1 MRSVLFFAALAV
13 ILIGS
18 VLGGTGCAN
27 IIPPAGGPRDSLPPT
42 LLRASPPDSTL
53 NFRGNRIV
61 LEFDEFI
68 DAQNTQ
74 SVLLTPYPLRPPR
87 FEPRLRTLTITLQ
100 DTLEPNTTYTI
111 NFGEAIK
118 DVNEGNILRNF
129 DYTFSTGAALDSLGF
144 SGNVVLA
151 ETGAIDTNMVAV
163 LYRNLDDSAL
173 LKDRPRYIA
182 KLNRS
187 GAFQFSNLPSGT
199 FALYAYGDANSRS
212 YSGRNQLFAF
222 ADSPIVIRPG
232 AAPVTLYAFREGQ
245 PTTPASPPIGG
256 GTPGGNRLRAGA
268 ENRLQFSTNISNN
281 TLDLLSTLVLTFE
294 QPLRTFDSTRIRL
307 TQDSTFTPVASSAT
321 LDTTNRRLT
330 VRTDWKQGTRYQL
343 ILDPAF
349 AEDSLGRRLLKTDTL
364 SFATRKAAEYGS
376 LSIRLRNIDLS
387 QNPVLQFV
395 QNNNV
400 VQSVPIPSGTF
411 TQALF
416 LPGDYELRVL
426 YDRNGN
432 GKWDPGRFFGGKRQP
447 ELVRPIER
455 RVNVKANWDNE
466 FEVAL

>member
-27 IIPPAGGPRDSLPPT
+27 IIPPAGGPRDSLPPI

-118 DVNEGNILRNF
+118 DVNEGNVLRNF
-129 DYTFSTGAALDSLGF
+129 DYTFSTGAALDSLSF
-144 SGNVVLA
+144 SGNVLLA
-151 ETGAIDTNMVAV
+151 ETGAVDTNMVAV

-173 LKDRPRYIA
+173 VKDRPRYIA

-187 GAFQFSNLPSGT
+187 GSFQFRNLPSGT

-222 ADSPIVIRPG
+222 ADSPIVVRSG

-245 PTTPASPPIGG
+245 PGTPATPAIGG
-256 GTPGGNRLRAGA
+256 GTTGSNRLRAGA
-268 ENRLQFSTNISNN
+268 ENRLQFSTNISSN
-281 TLDLLSTLVLTFE
+281 TLDLLSPLVLTFE

-321 LDTTNRRLT
+321 LDTTSRRLT
-330 VRTDWKQGTRYQL
+330 VRTDWKEGTRYQL
-343 ILDPAF
+343 ILDQAF
-349 AEDSLGRRLLKTDTL
+349 AEDTLGRRLLKTDTL
-364 SFATRKAAEYGS
+364 TFATRKATEYGS

-387 QNPVLQFV
+387 LNPVLQFV

-400 VQSVPIPSGTF
+400 VLSAPIPSGTF
-411 TQALF
+411 SQALF

-432 GKWDPGRFFGGKRQP
+432 GKWDPGQFFGGKRQP